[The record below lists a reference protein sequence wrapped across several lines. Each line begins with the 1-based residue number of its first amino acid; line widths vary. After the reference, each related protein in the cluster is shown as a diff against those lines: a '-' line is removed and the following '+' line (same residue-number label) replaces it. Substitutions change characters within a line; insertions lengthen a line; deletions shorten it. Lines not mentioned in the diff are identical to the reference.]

1 MQNKELLSHLQ
12 KLMVQLQQL
21 QSLQMSQ
28 VTPPKSTPPQS
39 KKGAPSSSEM
49 TPPNTDH
56 SEPSSSEVNLDHMKL
71 DSSPEE
77 PHKPTP
83 NITDELP
90 CLDDINGQITTEHSK
105 KTEDEIDTT
114 HLLSQDDFDSA
125 FTPQASNDPFTPIK
139 PEEPNTTHDQAT
151 LDAAFTPTTVTVA
164 S

>member
-28 VTPPKSTPPQS
+28 ITPPKSTPPLS
-39 KKGAPSSSEM
+39 KKGQPSPTEM

-56 SEPSSSEVNLDHMKL
+56 SEPSNSEVNLEHMKL

-77 PHKPTP
+77 PPKPTP
-83 NITDELP
+83 NVTDELP
-90 CLDDINGQITTEHSK
+90 LLDDINELNDSNSDK
-105 KTEDEIDTT
+105 VEDFNTI
-114 HLLSQDDFDSA
+114 HLVSQDDFDAA
-125 FTPQASNDPFTPIK
+125 FTPQPTNDPFTAIK
-139 PEEPNTTHDQAT
+139 PDDSSHDQAT